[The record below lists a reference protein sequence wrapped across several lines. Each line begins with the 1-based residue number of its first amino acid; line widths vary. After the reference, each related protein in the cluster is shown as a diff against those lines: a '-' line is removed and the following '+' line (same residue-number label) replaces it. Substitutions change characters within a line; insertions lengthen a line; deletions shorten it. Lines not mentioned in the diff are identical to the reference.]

1 MADTCRIQATCGAR
15 ASPTRGS
22 LPNAGTRRGAR
33 PKIRT
38 AARARQ
44 AAPHGAQAPYERRRP
59 EETTLYQVIQ
69 DHVETFLAQVEQE
82 TGTGLPRFV
91 KDEFEAFLECGI
103 LGIIQN
109 IGLLALSC
117 ESLKCS
123 VSHGPTPA
131 VWPQGGTL
139 SSAGGPC
146 LSAASWSALLRLA
159 SVRSNEARRGVTGF
173 GAFCRNKRASPAG
186 AKPGNT
192 GNHVDTRVG

>member
-103 LGIIQN
+103 L
-109 IGLLALSC
+109 A
-117 ESLKCS
+117 
-123 VSHGPTPA
+123 HGF
-131 VWPQGGTL
+131 
-139 SSAGGPC
+139 
-146 LSAASWSALLRLA
+146 LRLRCGECA
-159 SVRSNEARRGVTGF
+159 HEKLVAFSCKRRGFARPV
-173 GAFCRNKRASPAG
+173 APAAWQKTPPISWIMSFHTSRCANG
-186 AKPGNT
+186 
-192 GNHVDTRVG
+192 